1 MLGLYFMSGLTSLL
15 TSAGATEAKF
25 TRLQDGPHVKTLAEN
40 CKLEKFKIGTKTKF
54 ILETSNFGVKYSDN
68 LSCSERF
75 QKYQKNNK
83 HKNFGWI

>member
-40 CKLEKFKIGTKTKF
+40 CKLEKFKIGTNFDVIYTKKNAEVF
-54 ILETSNFGVKYSDN
+54 N
-68 LSCSERF
+68 LSMN
-75 QKYQKNNK
+75 Y
-83 HKNFGWI
+83 